1 MASVVSSRATYLGK
15 ARLAPPPP
23 GGTFSIRW
31 YEGKKKPDA
40 KKVGDDPT
48 DALQAQMRQEAM
60 MLAGESVPEEQSS
73 PASRVTLAEAVEAF
87 LEERSAQRD
96 ARSAARW
103 KWELAL
109 FQKIARRT
117 YLDEIKRPEIFK
129 YWTHFKNKG
138 AAPRT
143 IFNRIQS
150 LQTSL

>member
-15 ARLAPPPP
+15 ARLAQPPP

-31 YEGKKKPDA
+31 YEGKKKPVA

-48 DALQAQMRQEAM
+48 DALQAQMRQEA

-73 PASRVTLAEAVEAF
+73 PASRVTLAEAVEAS
-87 LEERSAQRD
+87 LEEHSAQQD

-117 YLDEIKRPEIFK
+117 YLDEINRPEVFK

-138 AAPRT
+138 AGPRT